1 MAYLQY
7 WKQAE
12 YAQLLVYPQ
21 CLHFLELLVSC
32 HRLIAND
39 SADLWGAQ
47 QTEAFRKELANP
59 QFIDSVL
66 YRQQFNHWR
75 FDQANRMR
83 QAMRLL
89 EEQARAAK
97 QATDTAVPAA
107 VDE

>member
-1 MAYLQY
+1 M
-7 WKQAE
+7 
-12 YAQLLVYPQ
+12 
-21 CLHFLELLVSC
+21 
-32 HRLIAND
+32 
-39 SADLWGAQ
+39 
-47 QTEAFRKELANP
+47 
-59 QFIDSVL
+59 L